1 MAIQTVL
8 FDFDGTLANTNALIS
23 HSHLHVLEEYYP
35 GVYDLDR
42 VRAFNGPS
50 LDMVYSG
57 LNPDEKDSMIAKYR
71 AFNEA
76 HHDEM
81 VHLFTGV
88 KESLA
93 ELKANGICLAVV
105 STKYNEILIQ
115 GLTILDIKDYFDV
128 IVGGLDYTHA
138 KPDPEP
144 IFVALAKL
152 NREKE
157 TAIMVGDNSHDIES
171 AKNAGI
177 PSVFV
182 AWSEKT
188 LEEIAP
194 YQPDFIVNSMADL
207 TKLVLESNMK

>member
-8 FDFDGTLANTNALIS
+8 FDFDGTLADTNALIS

-35 GVYDLDR
+35 GEYDLDR

-50 LDMVYSG
+50 LDMVYGS
-57 LNPDEKDSMIAKYR
+57 LNPTEKDVMIAKYR
-71 AFNEA
+71 AYNET
-76 HHDEM
+76 HHDEQ
-81 VHLFTGV
+81 VRLFDGV

-93 ELKANGICLAVV
+93 TLKANGITLAVV
-105 STKYNEILIQ
+105 STKKNEILLH
-115 GLTILDIKDYFDV
+115 GLTILGIKDYFDV
-128 IVGGLDYTHA
+128 IVGGLDYTKA

-144 IFVALAKL
+144 IFVTLERLKK
-152 NREKE
+152 EKE

-194 YQPDFIVNSMADL
+194 YQPDKIVATMAEL
-207 TKLVLESNMK
+207 TEWVLESTMK